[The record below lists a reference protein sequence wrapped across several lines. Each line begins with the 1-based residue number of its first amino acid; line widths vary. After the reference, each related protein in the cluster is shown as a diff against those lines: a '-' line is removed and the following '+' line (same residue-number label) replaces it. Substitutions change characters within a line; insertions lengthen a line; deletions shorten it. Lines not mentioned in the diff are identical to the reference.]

1 MRTAILVG
9 LALLLTGC
17 GAAGINAWPAPGF
30 IFAQETGPLMV
41 TDNEA
46 PDDVKVGKA
55 QAMSILGWIGLGDAS
70 ISTAMADGG
79 LTKVHHVDM
88 DTFNVL
94 GIYATY
100 TVKVYGE

>member
-1 MRTAILVG
+1 MRTAIVVG

-30 IFAQETGPLMV
+30 IFAQESGPLMV
-41 TDNEA
+41 TDNEL
-46 PDDVKVGKA
+46 PDECKEGTA

-70 ISTAMADGG
+70 IHTAMMDGG
-79 LTKVHHVDM
+79 IKKVHHVDM
-88 DTFNVL
+88 DSFNIL